1 MGFCVFLGVALLF
14 DEEKVFIEDLSV
26 LVLTGV
32 CFAWT
37 EMLIEG
43 EICKDKKV
51 LMIINPIRRFIKGG
65 NDR

>member
-32 CFAWT
+32 CFA
-37 EMLIEG
+37 
-43 EICKDKKV
+43 
-51 LMIINPIRRFIKGG
+51 
-65 NDR
+65 